1 MKYMMLICRDPS
13 IELSPQDRASM
24 PGWVSAWV
32 EEMDS
37 RGIRLQGD
45 LFQPASDGRTVRIR
59 DGQMQLANGPFA
71 DTREQIGGYNII
83 DCADLD
89 QAIDVAAQHPIA
101 RFGAVEIRPFSPQ

>member
-32 EEMDS
+32 EEMVG

-45 LFQPASDGRTVRIR
+45 LFQPASDARTVRIR
-59 DGQMQLANGPFA
+59 DGEVQLANGPFA
-71 DTREQIGGYNII
+71 DTRELISGYNII
-83 DCADLD
+83 DCTDLNE
-89 QAIDVAAQHPIA
+89 AIEVATKHPIA
-101 RFGAVEIRPFSPQ
+101 RFGAVEVRPFSQD

>member
-1 MKYMMLICRDPS
+1 MKDMMLICRDPS

-45 LFQPASDGRTVRIR
+45 LFQPASDARTVRIR
-59 DGQMQLANGPFA
+59 NGRCSWRTGPTPIPGSKSA
-71 DTREQIGGYNII
+71 ATTSSTVPTSTRPLRWRQNT
-83 DCADLD
+83 
-89 QAIDVAAQHPIA
+89 
-101 RFGAVEIRPFSPQ
+101 R

>member
-45 LFQPASDGRTVRIR
+45 LFQPASDARTVRIR
-59 DGQMQLANGPFA
+59 NGQVQLANGPYA
-71 DTREQIGGYNII
+71 DTREQS
-83 DCADLD
+83 
-89 QAIDVAAQHPIA
+89 AATTSSTVPTST
-101 RFGAVEIRPFSPQ
+101 RPLRWRQNTR